1 MSVGHSIPILGQ
13 TSPPSHPRTRMD
25 SIRLTE
31 SSKGVR
37 VRARLMR
44 LITAAAMAFVGFA
57 WTPGIAGQ
65 EFPPQTQ
72 VDDFTRYELQEP
84 GSGAFRILYD
94 VTATR
99 EGAVYYFNSIRA
111 GAEEVVHG
119 VTDLATG
126 RALEFQVVSGAEAR
140 AQGHP
145 GASLEGRYI
154 RVHLAAP
161 VPQGGE
167 VRIRIDKTY
176 VDQESYFKEGEEIV
190 FARSLGIRRNAVVLP
205 PGYELRA
212 VNYPSQ
218 VTLERDGR
226 ILLSFMN
233 IGSSSVSYE
242 VRAARLPGGAD
253 ALAPIDTRANLP
265 GYEPETAI
273 SPPTPLGVRLD
284 HRVALRAAQDREIV
298 YYLQQPETHAFR
310 LFHDYTERRP
320 GMDRYL
326 NVVRTGSSASDPEAF
341 LLDTGER
348 LQVETLRGREIT
360 DRGIELNQI
369 VTPDTE
375 VVVIWYDPVEPGQ
388 TRRLRIWETYTDPDR
403 YMPVGQEFVW
413 DRAFGRPRNAV
424 VLPQG
429 WVLTHSAVP
438 GTVSTTADGRI
449 RLDFWNARDGNIEVF
464 LKGRR
469 R

>member
-1 MSVGHSIPILGQ
+1 MVLVGLLCDGA
-13 TSPPSHPRTRMD
+13 
-25 SIRLTE
+25 
-31 SSKGVR
+31 V
-37 VRARLMR
+37 
-44 LITAAAMAFVGFA
+44 
-57 WTPGIAGQ
+57 AGQ
-65 EFPPQTQ
+65 ETPPQTQ
-72 VDDFTRYELQEP
+72 ADDFTRYELQEP

-99 EGAVYYFNSIRA
+99 AGAAYYFNSIRA

-126 RALEFQVVSGAEAR
+126 RALGFEVVSGAEAR
-140 AQGHP
+140 AQGNP
-145 GASLEGRYI
+145 RASAEGRYI
-154 RVHLAAP
+154 RVELISP
-161 VPQGGE
+161 VPEGGE

-176 VDQESYFKEGEEIV
+176 LDPESYFEDGGEIV
-190 FARSLGIRRNAVVLP
+190 FARSLGIKRNAVVLP
-205 PGYELRA
+205 PGYEVTS

-218 VTLERDGR
+218 VALEDDGR
-226 ILLSFMN
+226 IRLSFMN
-233 IGSSSVSYE
+233 IGPSAVPYE
-242 VRAARLPGGAD
+242 VRAAPLPGGVEV
-253 ALAPIDTRANLP
+253 LAPIDTRATLP
-265 GYEPETAI
+265 GYEPETAV
-273 SPPTPLGVRLD
+273 SPPTPLGVRLG
-284 HRVALRAAQDREIV
+284 HQVSLRAGQDREIV
-298 YYLQQPETHAFR
+298 YHLQQPETHAFR

-341 LLDTGER
+341 VLDTGER
-348 LQVETLRGREIT
+348 LEVETLRGREIT
-360 DRGIELNQI
+360 DRGIALNQV
-369 VTPDTE
+369 VTPETE

-403 YMPVGQEFVW
+403 YMLVGKELVW

-424 VLPQG
+424 VLPEG
-429 WVLTHSAVP
+429 WFLTHSAVP
-438 GTVSTTADGRI
+438 GTVSTTEDGRI

>member
-1 MSVGHSIPILGQ
+1 M
-13 TSPPSHPRTRMD
+13 
-25 SIRLTE
+25 
-31 SSKGVR
+31 
-37 VRARLMR
+37 
-44 LITAAAMAFVGFA
+44 
-57 WTPGIAGQ
+57 
-65 EFPPQTQ
+65 
-72 VDDFTRYELQEP
+72 
-84 GSGAFRILYD
+84 
-94 VTATR
+94 
-99 EGAVYYFNSIRA
+99 
-111 GAEEVVHG
+111 
-119 VTDLATG
+119 
-126 RALEFQVVSGAEAR
+126 
-140 AQGHP
+140 
-145 GASLEGRYI
+145 
-154 RVHLAAP
+154 P
-161 VPQGGE
+161 VPEGGE
-167 VRIRIDKTY
+167 VRLRIDKTY
-176 VDQESYFKEGEEIV
+176 VDPESYSEEDGEIV

-218 VTLERDGR
+218 VALEDDGR
-226 ILLSFMN
+226 IRLSFMN
-233 IGSSSVSYE
+233 IGPSSVSYE
-242 VRAARLPGGAD
+242 VRAARLPGGSD
-253 ALAPIDTRANLP
+253 VLAPIDTRAALP

-284 HRVALRAAQDREIV
+284 HQVSLRAAQDREIV

-403 YMPVGQEFVW
+403 YMPVGQELVW
-413 DRAFGRPRNAV
+413 DRAFGRARNAV

-429 WVLTHSAVP
+429 WFLTHSAVP

-449 RLDFWNARDGNIEVF
+449 RLDFWNARDGSIQVF